1 MRIIISDASAL
12 IDLSKV
18 RLLEALV
25 ALPYE
30 FVIPD
35 VIYEKELLRIEP
47 YTRDNLRVLGFQI
60 GSLDGA
66 QVSRAIAF
74 NHAHAALSVED
85 CFAFVLAEDTEGCI
99 LLTGDGRLRAR
110 AEERAIET
118 HGVLWACDEMDGRG
132 TLAPRALYV
141 ALQALAQDPLV
152 RLPRAELQARLR
164 NLTRRIA
171 E

>member
-12 IDLSKV
+12 IDLSKM

-25 ALPYE
+25 VLPYE

-35 VIYEKELLRIEP
+35 VIFEKELLRIEP
-47 YTRDNLRVLGFQI
+47 YTRDNLRVLGFQV

-74 NHAHAALSVED
+74 NHEHTALSVED

-110 AEERAIET
+110 CSATIWMRFARRSGWWF
-118 HGVLWACDEMDGRG
+118 GVAATG
-132 TLAPRALYV
+132 
-141 ALQALAQDPLV
+141 
-152 RLPRAELQARLR
+152 
-164 NLTRRIA
+164 
-171 E
+171 